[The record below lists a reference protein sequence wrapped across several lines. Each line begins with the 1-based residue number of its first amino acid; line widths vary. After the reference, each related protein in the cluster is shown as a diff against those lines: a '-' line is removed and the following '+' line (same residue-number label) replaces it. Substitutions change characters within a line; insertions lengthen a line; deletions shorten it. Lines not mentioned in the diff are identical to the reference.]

1 MAPANPE
8 PSFCSAPASVQT
20 QNSDAV
26 PLSSRGRVYWLRK
39 NATKRGKSFPQGLK
53 PIESTQLTSAL
64 KHRPPEEKDFFRSL
78 SRLTCVSTSRP
89 SLRLLAT
96 TNLRD
101 CCCREIVSVYI
112 PVETVAPMVTLS
124 GRIALVTGASRGI
137 GKAIAVAL
145 ASAGADIAVNYNSQA
160 DAAEAV
166 SQAIRGAG
174 RKCIAVQGDVAKTA
188 DVDRLVTTVEEKL
201 GPVAILVNNAGIAQV
216 LPPDQVTEEVFEHFL
231 RVNLTSV
238 FLVTQRVLP
247 GMRAARW
254 GRIINLSSIA
264 AQTGGIIGPHYAASK
279 AGILGLT
286 RSYASQLA
294 KDGITANAIAPG
306 LIDTDMAA
314 SVPKEVRDKIPAE
327 SVGSADE
334 VARIAV
340 LFAENKTI
348 TGQTFNINAGRYMS

>member
-1 MAPANPE
+1 
-8 PSFCSAPASVQT
+8 
-20 QNSDAV
+20 
-26 PLSSRGRVYWLRK
+26 
-39 NATKRGKSFPQGLK
+39 
-53 PIESTQLTSAL
+53 
-64 KHRPPEEKDFFRSL
+64 
-78 SRLTCVSTSRP
+78 
-89 SLRLLAT
+89 
-96 TNLRD
+96 
-101 CCCREIVSVYI
+101 
-112 PVETVAPMVTLS
+112 MVTLS